1 MSSVLW
7 AVGAVVVCAVLLYV
21 AYAIEPHWV
30 AKDGRRFLT
39 TSEVVDRHGA
49 TVGRRREVRGT
60 LLGDGT
66 VMLGKRALMRTQA
79 RRCYRVR
86 GKSPQVSRG
95 RQQYVLEEVP
105 ARPDGRP
112 ADPAHPDRRAGSRRR
127 FDELA
132 ARAELSRAE
141 EA

>member
-1 MSSVLW
+1 MSTVLW
-7 AVGAVVVCAVLLYV
+7 AVGAVAVCAAAIYA

-30 AKDGRRFLT
+30 AKDGKRFLT
-39 TSEVVDRHGA
+39 TSEVVDRHGT
-49 TVGRRREVRGT
+49 TVGRRREVRGAV
-60 LLGDGT
+60 LSDGT
-66 VMLGKRALMRTQA
+66 VTLGTRALMRT
-79 RRCYRVR
+79 RRSMYRVR

-105 ARPDGRP
+105 R
-112 ADPAHPDRRAGSRRR
+112 DPMGDLLILRIPTKSALTAR

-132 ARAELSRAE
+132 THAESSTE